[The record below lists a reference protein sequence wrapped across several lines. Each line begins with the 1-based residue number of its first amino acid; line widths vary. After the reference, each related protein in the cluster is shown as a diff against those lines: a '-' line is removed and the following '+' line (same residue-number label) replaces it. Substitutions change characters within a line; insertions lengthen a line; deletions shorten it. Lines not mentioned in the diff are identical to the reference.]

1 MSTPESS
8 IGARN
13 GVNGQVVSP
22 AVCSTHE
29 AAAIALI
36 ERGLL
41 DGLIA
46 LRPSG
51 TGGCV
56 LTVDAAALFDLL
68 GAWLG

>member
-13 GVNGQVVSP
+13 GVNGQAVIP

-29 AAAIALI
+29 AGAIALI
-36 ERGLL
+36 ERGLP

-46 LRPSG
+46 LRPYG
-51 TGGCV
+51 AGGCV